1 MRKLL
6 LLVLLPFLMV
16 SQDSWINIQLQTDN
30 YPEETSWSIYD
41 ISGAAIAATDSALAE
56 LTLYDTLIDVLAGE
70 YIIELNDDYGDG
82 LGAAQWGG
90 TDGWFLIQNECQDTL
105 FYAEGDFGLQLV
117 DTLTIAPC
125 APPLPGC
132 IDSLAINFNPAA
144 TVDDGSCEYPGC
156 DGILTSNAYE
166 ICIGGGTQTQ
176 IIFEWTLD
184 DYNPTCEV
192 TNVII

>member
-16 SQDSWINIQLQTDN
+16 SQDSWINVQLQTDN

-82 LGAAQWGG
+82 LGASQWGG

-144 TVDDGSCEYPGC
+144 TVEDGSCEYPGC
-156 DGILTSNAYE
+156 DGWRN
-166 ICIGGGTQTQ
+166 
-176 IIFEWTLD
+176 
-184 DYNPTCEV
+184 
-192 TNVII
+192 TNTNNI